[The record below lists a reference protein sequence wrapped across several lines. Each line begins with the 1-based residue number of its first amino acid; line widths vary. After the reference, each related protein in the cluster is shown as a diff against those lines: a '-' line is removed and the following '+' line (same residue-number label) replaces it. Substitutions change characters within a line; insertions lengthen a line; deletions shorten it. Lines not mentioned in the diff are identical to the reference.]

1 MQEKKIMSQLPED
14 LLALIKKD
22 ILIKKHLESNKKD
35 MPAKRGIELTESKIR
50 RLVNYYKKT
59 GKINKDWKY
68 DPKNLRLLIE

>member
-1 MQEKKIMSQLPED
+1 
-14 LLALIKKD
+14 
-22 ILIKKHLESNKKD
+22 